1 MVGIKIIPR
10 ATSEIVLLI
19 QTYLVFLIMLV
30 VIGLLFL
37 IYIRYMLI
45 YVTSD
50 NLWLVNPIHLEI
62 IPCYSDS
69 IIWKSFAYVMAWI
82 WQEVKKCRNIF

>member
-30 VIGLLFL
+30 VIGLLFI

-45 YVTSD
+45 YVTLD
-50 NLWLVNPIHLEI
+50 NL
-62 IPCYSDS
+62 
-69 IIWKSFAYVMAWI
+69 
-82 WQEVKKCRNIF
+82 